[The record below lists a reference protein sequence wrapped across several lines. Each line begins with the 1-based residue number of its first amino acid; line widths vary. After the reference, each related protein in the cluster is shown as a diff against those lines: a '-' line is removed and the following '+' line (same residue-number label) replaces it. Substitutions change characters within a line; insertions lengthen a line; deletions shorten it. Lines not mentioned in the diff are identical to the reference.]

1 MNESN
6 NSYPNGVNDVAPL
19 FINSKHF
26 FRDNIRE
33 SQLSDAVSLSPSCP
47 HLMMPP
53 IQGIYSHF
61 PVITSSDNVICDE
74 MKDCHLTDSWVNQ
87 HVNLPLSHI
96 ANQIPILNSYIP
108 HEYHSY
114 QNNLYQ
120 QQNYLLHRNY
130 LNRYYL
136 NERYKYV
143 SMTDNNNSVMQAHP
157 QQQLFYDGFSRH
169 AELDYEV
176 TNHQQNNKAE
186 SINNIYESSQECHSK
201 ETSELNQKNEEESL
215 YDYKMQKIKTCI
227 KFQDR
232 NKKLDFKTNFR
243 DENRKINGCFFD
255 NDKRFSPTN
264 RDKHVAAPKKKWIKN
279 YLTSSAGT

>member
-6 NSYPNGVNDVAPL
+6 HSYPNGVNNYNNNVSPL
-19 FINSKHF
+19 FKHSKHF

-33 SQLSDAVSLSPSCP
+33 PQLSDASSTVSSTPSCP
-47 HLMMPP
+47 YLIMSP
-53 IQGIYSHF
+53 IHGVYPHF
-61 PVITSSDNVICDE
+61 SAITSTDNVICDE
-74 MKDCHLTDSWVNQ
+74 MNDCHLTDSWVNYMNQ
-87 HVNLPLSHI
+87 HVNLPITHI

-136 NERYKYV
+136 NERYKYI

-157 QQQLFYDGFSRH
+157 QQQLFHDGFSRR
-169 AELDYEV
+169 AELDYEEN
-176 TNHQQNNKAE
+176 TLNHQQNESE
-186 SINNIYESSQECHSK
+186 SIKSIYENNQLSQKCN
-201 ETSELNQKNEEESL
+201 ETTEVDDQ
-215 YDYKMQKIKTCI
+215 IKTCI

-255 NDKRFSPTN
+255 NNESKFSPKS
-264 RDKHVAAPKKKWIKN
+264 REKHVAAPKKKWIKN